1 MEDKNQKHQFVI
13 IILIFI
19 MTLTAGDLWA
29 VKLEFN
35 ALVDGLVKMF
45 PTLKDEKSPFI
56 DFDKSGDSR
65 IEAGVPEAIW
75 DRPGDGEGVIQAQEI
90 LDAVVYKDNFRYLG
104 IEQLQQIITL
114 LSDVGKAGGNRIM
127 TEKVARSYVIELEGL
142 VMRRKELPD
151 IVTQNER
158 QRVLSELAT
167 VIQRMSKQ
175 YTEEADKEASA
186 TFKGDLEKFKAGM
199 EVVIKTEDDDPM
211 KLPLDNLDSDANQ
224 IKGNMV
230 RILGDEVKNY
240 NERYISNKAALFS
253 IGKIGG
259 RSALNILVNILQDQ
273 KFVKEL
279 NYTIHALGMIG
290 EECTPEVV
298 EKIGEYLENSADQE
312 VKSTAIKTLGRVG
325 NKKSI
330 ALLKKYV
337 DSPPMNMEQLR
348 GDALEALVNIAENER
363 RKGISSAET
372 VPIFKDYT
380 KSPNRMLASSSIKG
394 LALAKNTVPFPE
406 ILELVKMM
414 KDSPDDKIVENILET
429 IELVSQYN
437 PNTYRTFFTG
447 TGESKTI
454 FNYLTECFT
463 GKYRGYFARN
473 SRTRMA
479 IARMIKEVAVGVP
492 YLQGI
497 DLLVDAITDE
507 DPVVR
512 EEAASLL
519 IKISNE
525 YKVSAGNFGQTTSSV
540 PVLTYKAVTRKKN
553 NPLLLEKGLQIISK
567 QTVTSMQIADLF
579 FPHLSDLNIRIVRQA
594 VRGLRSILGCQT
606 GEEKYYRQGQLELV
620 RAIIVKNTLPVDIR
634 ISAIDVA
641 GLIGYSDANSTGNN
655 IVKALYEI
663 LQDRNSTADL
673 KISAVEAF
681 PKLREKQDRT
691 HQHWVALKD
700 LVVDQIEDDDINIR
714 AAVVNSLKELNMD
727 SPEIRNALYVAL
739 VDEKNRTIYFDILDT
754 IRVINNPK
762 SSGPLRDFLVKEKK
776 LEPRVKKITIVA
788 LGNCG
793 DPDMADFLIDA
804 LNDPDTEKEARR
816 GLEQIDRDEL
826 QKRVKQR
833 IRMITD
839 EKVKKEL
846 EGLLKK

>member
-1 MEDKNQKHQFVI
+1 MEVKNKKHLFI
-13 IILIFI
+13 IIKIIFLMI
-19 MTLTAGDLWA
+19 LTSGNLWA
-29 VKLEFN
+29 IKLESN

-65 IEAGVPEAIW
+65 CEQGVPEIIW
-75 DRPGDGEGVIQAQEI
+75 DRPGDGEGIIQAQEI
-90 LDAVVYKDNFRYLG
+90 LDAVVYKDNFRYLKV
-104 IEQLQQIITL
+104 EQLQEIINL
-114 LSDVGKAGGNRIM
+114 LNNIGKAGGKGIM

-142 VMRRKELPD
+142 VSRRKELPD

-158 QRVLSELAT
+158 KRVLTELST

-186 TFKGDLEKFKAGM
+186 TFKGDLEKFKEGM

-211 KLPLDNLDSDANQ
+211 KLPLNNLDSDANQ

-240 NERYISNKAALFS
+240 NERYISNKTAIFS

-273 KFVKEL
+273 KFAKEI
-279 NYTIHALGMIG
+279 NYTIHSLGMIG

-298 EKIGEYLENSADQE
+298 EKIGEYLEKSNDPE
-312 VKSTAIKTLGRVG
+312 VKSSAIKTLGRVG

-337 DSPPMNMEQLR
+337 DSPPANMEQLR
-348 GDALEALVNIAENER
+348 GDGLEALVNIAENER
-363 RKGISSAET
+363 QKGIPSAEI

-380 KSPNRMLASSSIKG
+380 KSSDQILASYSIKG

-406 ILELVKMM
+406 ILELIKLMNDFPDVK
-414 KDSPDDKIVENILET
+414 IINNILET
-429 IELVSQYN
+429 IELVSRYN
-437 PNTYRTFFTG
+437 PNTYRTFFAG
-447 TGESKTI
+447 AGESKSI

-463 GKYRGYFARN
+463 GKYKGYFARN
-473 SRTRMA
+473 PHTRTG
-479 IARMIKEVAVGVP
+479 IARLIKEVTVGVP

-497 DLLVDAITDE
+497 DLLVDAITDD
-507 DPVVR
+507 DPLVR
-512 EEAASLL
+512 DDASSFL
-519 IKISNE
+519 IQISNE
-525 YKVSAGNFGQTTSSV
+525 YKVSANTFGLTTSSV
-540 PVLTYKAVTRKKN
+540 QVLTYKAVVRKKN
-553 NPLLLEKGLQIISK
+553 NPLLLEKGLQVISK
-567 QTVTSMQIADLF
+567 QTITSMQIAEF
-579 FPHLSDLNIRIVRQA
+579 YFPHLSDLDVRIVRQA
-594 VRGLRSILGCQT
+594 VRGLRSLLSCQT

-620 RAIIVKNTLPVDIR
+620 RALIVKNTLPIDIR
-634 ISAIDVA
+634 IAAVEVA
-641 GLIGYSDANSTGNN
+641 GLIGFSDANSTGNN

-663 LQDRNSTADL
+663 LQDRNSTSDL
-673 KISAVEAF
+673 KISAILAF
-681 PKLREKQDRT
+681 PRLKEKQERT
-691 HQHWVALKD
+691 HQHWIALKD
-700 LVVDQIEDDDINIR
+700 VVVDLIGDDDINIR
-714 AAVVNSLKELNMD
+714 AAVVGSLKELNLD
-727 SPEIRNALYVAL
+727 RPEIRKALYTAL
-739 VDEKNRTIYFDILDT
+739 ADEKNITIYYDILDAV
-754 IRVINNPK
+754 RVINNPG

-776 LEPRVKKITIVA
+776 LDPRVKKITIVA

-793 DPDMADFLIDA
+793 DPDMVDILIDA
-804 LNDPDTEKEARR
+804 LNDPETEKEARR
-816 GLEQIDRDEL
+816 GLEQIDKDEL
-826 QKRVKQR
+826 QKRVKQK

-846 EGLLKK
+846 ESLLKK